1 MPKKLTKTRA
11 ELEGL
16 FMIELHKD
24 PACRAIGAIAI
35 SHGVGRLWHVA
46 VERDGS
52 RIQPGCRHRIW
63 EITETLC
70 SKFDLARAS

>member
-1 MPKKLTKTRA
+1 MPKKPTKTRA

-16 FMIELHKD
+16 FMTELRKD
-24 PACRAIGAIAI
+24 PACRAVGAIAI

-63 EITETLC
+63 EITEKLC
-70 SKFDLARAS
+70 NRFDLARRS